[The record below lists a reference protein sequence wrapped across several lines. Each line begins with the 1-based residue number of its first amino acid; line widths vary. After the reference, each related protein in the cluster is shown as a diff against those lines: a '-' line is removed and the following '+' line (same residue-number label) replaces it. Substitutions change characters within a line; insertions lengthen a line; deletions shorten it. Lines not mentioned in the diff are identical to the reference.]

1 MSEEATITNEETI
14 KTEPPTDSIKAA
26 RADAPSFVPS
36 SETEDTYDYF
46 EEEKPSKK
54 ILHFAK
60 KDNSDFSRDEWILS
74 HISEEHM
81 MEYLKLEQKR
91 SEQLQQAK
99 EVRERRLFTAF
110 QLTVS
115 LAAVVA
121 VVFLLRDNPTILI
134 NILYLIG
141 ILAVLWLWKNPKD
154 KK

>member
-14 KTEPPTDSIKAA
+14 KTEQPSEPAKAA
-26 RADAPSFVPS
+26 PADAPSFSPAS
-36 SETEDTYDYF
+36 GPEDTYDYF
-46 EEEKPSKK
+46 EEETPPKK
-54 ILHFAK
+54 LLRFAK

-99 EVRERRLFTAF
+99 EVREKRLFTAF

-121 VVFLLRDNPTILI
+121 VVFLLLSLI
-134 NILYLIG
+134 HI
-141 ILAVLWLWKNPKD
+141 
-154 KK
+154 